1 MEAIELLGVGEL
13 MPSNAF
19 MQLLA
24 DVACSEGSV
33 LQPMCENILFLLVG
47 YDPSQLNETLL
58 PVILS
63 HTLAGCSIKT
73 VAHYAQEI
81 SAVEGGFR
89 LWDFYAG
96 NLAEYGSLF
105 PPSYDLAAI
114 STPVSLF
121 YSDNDLFG
129 DPTDVHELNTA
140 LGNSLGEYR
149 VPLSSFAHMDFLWA
163 NDVKTLVNDEVLETI
178 QNN

>member
-1 MEAIELLGVGEL
+1 MTSLAPVAFMKHVASPLVQFSANFPGAQLGMEAIELLGVGEL

-19 MQLLA
+19 MQILA

-63 HTLAGCSIKT
+63 HTPAGYST
-73 VAHYAQEI
+73 EMVAHYAQEI

-96 NLAEYGSLF
+96 NLAE
-105 PPSYDLAAI
+105 
-114 STPVSLF
+114 
-121 YSDNDLFG
+121 
-129 DPTDVHELNTA
+129 
-140 LGNSLGEYR
+140 
-149 VPLSSFAHMDFLWA
+149 
-163 NDVKTLVNDEVLETI
+163 
-178 QNN
+178 